1 MVAHFATH
9 AFVTPALRLTCARGG
24 RLVDAGGRPALTGTW
39 VNAREGTR
47 GGFACRLE
55 EDAAAAAAGAAD
67 TAGPAAAVGGPA
79 AR

>member
-1 MVAHFATH
+1 MVAHLATH